1 VDNLLQCLELLIP
14 ETGKGRSKG
23 GASDVLN
30 IGLPATTAQ
39 SEFNIASASS
49 DSVVKIWK

>member
-1 VDNLLQCLELLIP
+1 MDNLLQCLELLIL
-14 ETGKGRSKG
+14 ETEKRRNKG
-23 GASDVLN
+23 GASDVL
-30 IGLPATTAQ
+30 ITGLAATTAR